1 MEPDSDLDKR
11 ILKKYAHSEIDTD
24 EARYLIFRLRG
35 KQPEVSVLFYVQHKQ
50 CKYRRQ
56 MVYIP
61 TYVCCSLPA
70 AYVHSVFPVSEAQL
84 IADYVHP
91 FLQALFAESSPQTVP
106 HVSDQLFG
114 DNITNN
120 TRPDYRLD
128 AYDGPTIAYS
138 NVVGKIKTAGASQN
152 LIKKNLCHIALYAK
166 ELVDKSNLEAAIAF
180 QAVDRVSL
188 FTRRLCHI
196 TEYTVKHSFLLNPSG
211 HVVFFILKLPGQV
224 QQSGV
229 YNVMGMWRYWWWR
242 GKAYNLMGV
251 GRKR

>member
-128 AYDGPTIAYS
+128 AYDGPTIAY
-138 NVVGKIKTAGASQN
+138 T
-152 LIKKNLCHIALYAK
+152 LYAK

-180 QAVDRVSL
+180 QAVGKYIL
-188 FTRRLCHI
+188 
-196 TEYTVKHSFLLNPSG
+196 YTL
-211 HVVFFILKLPGQV
+211 
-224 QQSGV
+224 
-229 YNVMGMWRYWWWR
+229 R
-242 GKAYNLMGV
+242 
-251 GRKR
+251 